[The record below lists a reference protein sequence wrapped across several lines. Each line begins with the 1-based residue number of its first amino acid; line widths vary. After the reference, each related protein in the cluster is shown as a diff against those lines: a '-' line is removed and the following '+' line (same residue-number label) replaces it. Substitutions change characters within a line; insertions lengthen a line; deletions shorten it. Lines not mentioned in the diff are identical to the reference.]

1 MALTFSTR
9 LTRLDLTDCK
19 GMTDEAVRCVA
30 HKEIQRMKRSPE
42 RGVKPSSKTRR

>member
-30 HKEIQRMKRSPE
+30 YKDIQRMKRSPE
-42 RGVKPSSKTRR
+42 GG